1 MKKKKS
7 AEDIV
12 LDIVIGV
19 ILICFSLICL
29 YPIWFVLMASFSDST
44 SVVMS
49 HGLLFWP
56 KNFSL
61 TAYALV
67 FENKLFVSG
76 FVNSIKLLCMSLPIN
91 IVLTLMCG
99 YFLSCDGMML
109 KKPITAM
116 IIFTMYFSGGM
127 VPNYMNVKDL
137 GLYNTLWAV
146 VLTGALSVYN
156 SFICRSAIQGIPDS
170 LKESAYLDG
179 ANDLQ
184 IIFRVILPLIKPTLA
199 VLTMYYGVG
208 LWSNWFKASI
218 YLKDNSKVPIQNVLR
233 SVLILG
239 KEASMESGYVD
250 VYAETIKYA
259 AIVITT
265 VPILFI
271 YPFLQKYFT
280 KGVLV
285 GAVKG

>member
-61 TAYALV
+61 TAYELV

-184 IIFRVILPLIKPTLA
+184 IIFKVILPLIKPTLA

-239 KEASMESGYVD
+239 QEAGMESGYVD
-250 VYAETIKYA
+250 MYAETIKYA

-271 YPFLQKYFT
+271 YPLLQKYFT

>member
-1 MKKKKS
+1 
-7 AEDIV
+7 
-12 LDIVIGV
+12 
-19 ILICFSLICL
+19 
-29 YPIWFVLMASFSDST
+29 
-44 SVVMS
+44 
-49 HGLLFWP
+49 
-56 KNFSL
+56 
-61 TAYALV
+61 
-67 FENKLFVSG
+67 
-76 FVNSIKLLCMSLPIN
+76 
-91 IVLTLMCG
+91 
-99 YFLSCDGMML
+99 
-109 KKPITAM
+109 M

-184 IIFRVILPLIKPTLA
+184 IIFKVILPLIKPTLA

-250 VYAETIKYA
+250 LYAETIKYA

>member
-7 AEDIV
+7 AEDII
-12 LDIVIGV
+12 LDIVIGA
-19 ILICFSLICL
+19 ILICFSFICL
-29 YPIWFVLMASFSDST
+29 YPIWFVLMASFSDSA

-61 TAYALV
+61 KAYALV

-116 IIFTMYFSGGM
+116 IVFTMYFSGGM

-250 VYAETIKYA
+250 MYAETIKYA

>member
-184 IIFRVILPLIKPTLA
+184 IIFKVILPLIKPTLA

>member
-7 AEDIV
+7 AEDII

-61 TAYALV
+61 KAYELV

-76 FVNSIKLLCMSLPIN
+76 FANSIKLLCMSLPIN

-116 IIFTMYFSGGM
+116 IVFTMYFSGGM

-156 SFICRSAIQGIPDS
+156 SFICRTAIQGIPDS

-184 IIFRVILPLIKPTLA
+184 IIFKVILPLIKPTLA

-239 KEASMESGYVD
+239 KEAGLESGYVD
-250 VYAETIKYA
+250 TYAETIKYA

-265 VPILFI
+265 VPILCI

>member
-208 LWSNWFKASI
+208 LWSSWFKAAI

-239 KEASMESGYVD
+239 KEAGMESGYVD
-250 VYAETIKYA
+250 MYAETIKYA

-271 YPFLQKYFT
+271 YPFLQKYFVG
-280 KGVLV
+280 GVMV

>member
-99 YFLSCDGMML
+99 YFLSCDGIML

-184 IIFRVILPLIKPTLA
+184 IIFKVILPLIKPTLA